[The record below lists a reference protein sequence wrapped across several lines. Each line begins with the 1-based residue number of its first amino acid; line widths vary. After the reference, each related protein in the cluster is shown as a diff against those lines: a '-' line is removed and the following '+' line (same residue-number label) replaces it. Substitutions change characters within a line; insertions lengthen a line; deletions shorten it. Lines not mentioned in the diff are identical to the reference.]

1 MLANVALDPLAMR
14 SPLLNPPGAPRPPH
28 HIAEVIE
35 TSTTDFWAQC
45 LDPEELSFPPMPPF
59 GSWVRASDDDSGSQI
74 YGVVYYA
81 TTTAVDSVHRSRA
94 LGLSLAELREQQP
107 QVFAMLKTEFRV
119 AILGFQEANLA
130 GEPTGPFRHYL
141 PPRPPQ
147 VHQAVYT
154 CEDETVL
161 GFTQQ
166 PEFLRTL
173 LGLTGAPVD
182 SLVAAVIRHGYQ
194 LRQLDRDWLVEA
206 GRTLSLLLK
215 DDYDRL
221 RLILDQVHL

>member
-1 MLANVALDPLAMR
+1 MLANVVPDSPAMR
-14 SPLLNPPGAPRPPH
+14 SPLLNPLGAPRPHH

-45 LDPEELSFPPMPPF
+45 LDPEDLSFPPMPPF
-59 GSWVRASDDDSGSQI
+59 GSWVRAADEDSGSQI
-74 YGVVYYA
+74 YGVVYHA
-81 TTTAVDSVHRSRA
+81 TTTAVDSVHRARA
-94 LGLSLAELREQQP
+94 LGLSLTELRQQQP
-107 QVFAMLKTEFRV
+107 QVFAMLKIEFRV
-119 AILGFQEANLA
+119 AILGFQEANPA
-130 GEPTGPFRHYL
+130 GEPTNPFRHYL

-147 VHQAVYT
+147 VHQAVYS
-154 CEDETVL
+154 CEAATIL
-161 GFTQQ
+161 GFTKQS
-166 PEFLRTL
+166 EFLRTL

-182 SLVAAVIRHGYQ
+182 SLVAAVIRQGYQ
-194 LRQLDRDWLVEA
+194 LRHLDRNWLVET

>member
-1 MLANVALDPLAMR
+1 MLANVVPDSPAMR
-14 SPLLNPPGAPRPPH
+14 SPLLNPPGAPRPHH

-45 LDPEELSFPPMPPF
+45 LDPEDLSFPPMPPF
-59 GSWVRASDDDSGSQI
+59 GSWVRAADEDSGSQI

-81 TTTAVDSVHRSRA
+81 TTTAVDSVHRA
-94 LGLSLAELREQQP
+94 LGLSLAELRQQQP

-119 AILGFQEANLA
+119 AILGFQEVSPA

-147 VHQAVYT
+147 VHQAVYS
-154 CEDETVL
+154 CEAATIL

-182 SLVAAVIRHGYQ
+182 SLVAAVIRQGYQ
-194 LRQLDRDWLVEA
+194 LRHLDRDWLVET